1 MDPQILE
8 KTKQFIGRAK
18 VGLEHLHFP
27 PRNRC
32 QNFDERKRGRLVSI
46 FALEG
51 CLRNDPDHYIPAL
64 INQEV
69 LHGALRSSGLNL
81 RDLNTKEEPP
91 WLNLQDVQIK
101 CLHGQHRIEAAKIF
115 LSPFDE
121 WWIVDFYDEGRDLR
135 PYLDPV
141 FTCV

>member
-8 KTKQFIGRAK
+8 KAKHFIGRAK
-18 VGLEHLHFP
+18 VELKNLYFP

-32 QNFDERKRGRLVSI
+32 EDVDERKKGRLLSI

-64 INQEV
+64 INQEILDTA
-69 LHGALRSSGLNL
+69 LHRSGLDL
-81 RDLNTKEEPP
+81 QDLNTKDEPP
-91 WLNLQDVQIK
+91 CLDFQDLQIN

-121 WWIVDFYDEGRDLR
+121 WWIIDFYAESRHQRVLI
-135 PYLDPV
+135 
-141 FTCV
+141 